1 MEPETIQALQTEFK
15 TVVEELQLRV
25 KEMRDL
31 RDQLEEERTKLG
43 EASSETTA
51 QLVKIELR
59 IQELQEK
66 QTEIALKVN
75 TPRLT
80 GKETEEIAEDAQVKA
95 FFKFARFAAG
105 QGEKLTEEERA
116 ILYPDVEGKT
126 YYIKGAERG
135 PKEARALVENATGE
149 ILVPES
155 IDKAIIRTIAE
166 AVVIRPLAAVR
177 TITSNREKHRRIGE
191 CAFAY
196 GTALELGG
204 DAAETEV
211 TPEDWAWQYIE
222 DGYALVW
229 FGVNELQDSDY
240 DLVSYIQDSV
250 ARARGEVEDNKYL
263 KGAGH
268 ASLEPD
274 GLLNGAT
281 LTRVTAAD
289 DVTIG
294 FDDLLDLMY
303 GYEDSSSE
311 VLKGV
316 YRRTGVFLMHSFT
329 ELAFMKV
336 KDLDGQY
343 VWQPAIAAG
352 APNTIRGK
360 GVYTH
365 DDFDQIAASNDV
377 ALFGDIRSCYRI
389 LDRQGMTM
397 QRLVEIRALAGLVGF
412 LFKIRNTGGI
422 IRPEACRVL
431 QMAAE

>member
-15 TVVEELQLRV
+15 TVAEELKLRV

-31 RDQLEEERTKLG
+31 RDQLEKERTKLG
-43 EASSETTA
+43 EASGETKA
-51 QLVKIELR
+51 QLDKIEQR
-59 IQELQEK
+59 ISELQEK

-75 TPRLT
+75 TPRLS
-80 GKETEEIAEDAQVKA
+80 GKETEEIAEDTQVKA

-105 QGEKLTEEERA
+105 QGEKLTKEERT
-116 ILYPDVEGKT
+116 ILYPEGKK
-126 YYIKGAERG
+126 YYIKGAERE
-135 PKEARALVENATGE
+135 PEEARALVENDTGE

-155 IDKAIIRTIAE
+155 IDKAIIRTIAD

-191 CAFAY
+191 CSFSY
-196 GTALELGG
+196 GPALELGG

-211 TPEDWAWQYIE
+211 VPVDWAHQYIE

-229 FGVNELQDSDY
+229 LGVNELMDSDY

-250 ARARGEVEDNKYL
+250 ARARGEVEDLKYL

-268 ASLEPD
+268 TSQEPD
-274 GLLNGAT
+274 GLLKGTT
-281 LTRVTAAD
+281 LARVTAEAA
-289 DVTIG
+289 TAIG
-294 FDDLLDLMY
+294 FDDLLNLMY
-303 GYEDSSSE
+303 GYKDSSSE

-316 YRRTGVFLMHSFT
+316 YRRAGVFMMHSFT

-336 KDLDGQY
+336 KDLKGQY
-343 VWQPAIAAG
+343 VWQSAIAAG
-352 APNTIRGK
+352 APNLIRGK

-365 DDFDQIAASNDV
+365 DDFDQIGAENDV

-389 LDRQGMTM
+389 LDRVGMTM

-431 QMAAE
+431 QMKAEG

>member
-1 MEPETIQALQTEFK
+1 MMEPESIQALQAEFK

-31 RDQLEEERTKLG
+31 RDQLEGERTKLG
-43 EASSETTA
+43 EASGETKA
-51 QLVKIELR
+51 QLDKIEQR
-59 IQELQEK
+59 ISELQK
-66 QTEIALKVN
+66 QQTEITLKFN
-75 TPRLT
+75 TPRLS
-80 GKETEEIAEDAQVKA
+80 GEETEQVAEDAQVKA

-105 QGEKLTEEERA
+105 QGEKLTEEERT
-116 ILYPDVEGKT
+116 ILYPDGKK
-126 YYIKGAERG
+126 YYIKGAERE
-135 PKEARALVENATGE
+135 PMEARALVENTTGE

-155 IDKAIIRTIAE
+155 IDSAIIRTIGE
-166 AVVIRPLAAVR
+166 ATVIRPLAAVR

-191 CAFAY
+191 CSFSY

-204 DAAETEV
+204 NAAETTP
-211 TPEDWAWQYIE
+211 TPEDWAYQYIE
-222 DGYALVW
+222 DGYAVVW
-229 FGVNELQDSDY
+229 LGVNELMDSDY
-240 DLVSYIQDSV
+240 DLVAYIQDSV
-250 ARARGEVEDNKYL
+250 ARARGEVEDEKYL

-268 ASLEPD
+268 ASQEPD
-274 GLLNGAT
+274 GLLNSTT
-281 LTRVTAAD
+281 LTRIVAAD
-289 DVTIG
+289 DTTVG
-294 FDDLLDLMY
+294 FDDLLNLMY
-303 GYEDSSSE
+303 GYEDSDSE

-316 YRRTGVFLMHSFT
+316 YRRAGAFLMHSFT

-336 KDLDGQY
+336 KDEDGQY
-343 VWQPAIAAG
+343 VWQSSIAAG

-365 DDFDQIAASNDV
+365 DDFDQIAAEADV

-422 IRPEACRVL
+422 VRPEACRVL
-431 QMAAE
+431 QMATE